1 MLCFLAELTLQGDIT
16 MIKIFET
23 FGGYIEI
30 KEPLKNCW
38 INATNPTQGEIQ
50 KLIHDFGLP
59 IDLINDILDQD
70 ERPRIEFD
78 DDWTLIILRIPVE
91 AKNNG
96 VPFYTIP
103 LGIFMTE
110 HFTLTLCLQDN
121 VVLPIGQPS
130 PFRDQYKE
138 ITDNFNFILRLF
150 LRSGNL
156 YLRYLKQINQMTSLI
171 EQDLEKS
178 IKNKELNKLLK
189 MEKCLVYF
197 ITSIKANEIVLN
209 RLRHSRKI
217 TSEINE
223 DLLEDAFIENK
234 QALEM
239 AQIYSDIQSGMMDAF
254 ASVISNN
261 LNVVM
266 KQLTLISIILMIPT
280 LIASIFGMNVP
291 NFLEN
296 SQWGMT
302 IIIVSSLLLSII
314 GVILFRKR
322 QWF

>member
-1 MLCFLAELTLQGDIT
+1 
-16 MIKIFET
+16 MIKIFKT

-30 KEPLKNCW
+30 TEPIKNCW
-38 INATNPTQGEIQ
+38 INVINPTEEEIK
-50 KLIHDFGLP
+50 KLSIDFNLP
-59 IDLINDILDQD
+59 DDLITDILDSD
-70 ERPRIEFD
+70 ERPRVELEDEF
-78 DDWTLIILRIPVE
+78 TLVILRIPVE
-91 AKNNG
+91 VFNNG
-96 VPFYTIP
+96 VPFTTIP
-103 LGIFMTE
+103 LGIFLKEDYTV
-110 HFTLTLCLQDN
+110 TVCLQDN
-121 VVLPIGQPS
+121 EVLPIGQPS
-130 PFRDQYKE
+130 PLREQYRQ
-138 ITDNFNFILRLF
+138 ITDKINFILRLF

-156 YLRYLKQINQMTSLI
+156 YLRYLKQINQLTYTI

-189 MEKCLVYF
+189 MEKSLVFF
-197 ITSIKANEIVLN
+197 ITSIKANEIVLAK
-209 RLRHSRKI
+209 LRNAKKI

-223 DLLEDAFIENK
+223 DLLEDAIIENK

-266 KQLTLISIILMIPT
+266 KQLTVISIILMIPT
-280 LIASIFGMNVP
+280 LIASVFGMNVP
-291 NFLEN
+291 NFIED
-296 SQWGMT
+296 SSFAFP
-302 IIIVSSLLLSII
+302 IIIVGSLLLSIV

>member
-1 MLCFLAELTLQGDIT
+1 
-16 MIKIFET
+16 MIKIFKT
-23 FGGYIEI
+23 FGGYSEI
-30 KEPLKNCW
+30 KEPQKGCW
-38 INATNPTQGEIQ
+38 INITNPSTDEI
-50 KLIHDFGLP
+50 KLLNDEFNIP
-59 IDLINDILDQD
+59 IDLVDDILDQD

-78 DDWTLIILRIPVE
+78 DEWTLIIIRIPVE
-91 AKNNG
+91 LNNNG
-96 VPFYTIP
+96 VPYHTIP
-103 LGIFMTE
+103 LGIFIEKNYTV
-110 HFTLTLCLQDN
+110 TLCSQDN
-121 VVLPIGQPS
+121 EVLPFGQPS
-130 PFRDQYKE
+130 PFRDHYKE
-138 ITDNFNFILRLF
+138 ITDNINFILRLF

-156 YLRYLKQINQMTSLI
+156 YLRYLKRINQMTSSI

-197 ITSIKANEIVLN
+197 ITSIKANEIVLAKLKN
-209 RLRHSRKI
+209 SKKI
-217 TSEINE
+217 ISEINE

-291 NFLEN
+291 NYMEN
-296 SQWGMT
+296 SSWAMP
-302 IIIVSSLLLSII
+302 SII
-314 GVILFRKR
+314 LGSLILSVLGVLLFRKR

>member
-1 MLCFLAELTLQGDIT
+1 
-16 MIKIFET
+16 MIKIFKT

-30 KEPLKNCW
+30 KDSQKGCW
-38 INATNPTQGEIQ
+38 INATNPTQDEIQ
-50 KLIHDFGLP
+50 KLINDFGLP
-59 IDLINDILDQD
+59 NDIINDILDQD
-70 ERPRIEFD
+70 ERPRIEFE
-78 DDWTLIILRIPVE
+78 DDWNLIIMRIPVKT
-91 AKNNG
+91 KNNS
-96 VPFYTIP
+96 VPFHTIP
-103 LGIFMTE
+103 LGIFITE
-110 HFTLTLCLQDN
+110 SFILTLCLQDN
-121 VVLPIGQPS
+121 EVLPIGKPS

-138 ITDNFNFILRLF
+138 ITDDINFILRLF

-156 YLRYLKQINQMTSLI
+156 YLKYLKQINQMTASI

-197 ITSIKANEIVLN
+197 ITSIKANEIVLAK
-209 RLRHSRKI
+209 LRNSKKI

-291 NFLEN
+291 NFMEN
-296 SQWGMT
+296 SEWGMP
-302 IIIVSSLLLSII
+302 IIILVSLVLSIL
-314 GVILFRKR
+314 GVLLFRKR

>member
-1 MLCFLAELTLQGDIT
+1 
-16 MIKIFET
+16 MIKIFKT
-23 FGGYIEI
+23 FGGYSEI
-30 KEPLKNCW
+30 KEPQKDCW
-38 INATNPTQGEIQ
+38 INTTNPISNEIQ
-50 KLIHDFGLP
+50 MLHDDFGLP
-59 IDLINDILDQD
+59 NDIINDILDQD

-78 DDWTLIILRIPVE
+78 DDWTLIILRIPVVLE
-91 AKNNG
+91 NNG
-96 VPFYTIP
+96 VPFHTIP
-103 LGIFMTE
+103 LGIFISDS
-110 HFTLTLCLQDN
+110 FTLTLCLQDN
-121 VVLPIGQPS
+121 EVLPIGQPS

-138 ITDNFNFILRLF
+138 ITDSINFILRLF

-197 ITSIKANEIVLN
+197 ITSIKANEIVLAK
-209 RLRHSRKI
+209 LRNSKKI
-217 TSEINE
+217 TTEINE

-239 AQIYSDIQSGMMDAF
+239 AKIYSDIQSGMMDAF

-280 LIASIFGMNVP
+280 LIASMFGMNVP
-291 NFLEN
+291 NFMEN
-296 SQWGMT
+296 STWAMPG
-302 IIIVSSLLLSII
+302 IILGSLILSLL

-322 QWF
+322 NWF

>member
-1 MLCFLAELTLQGDIT
+1 
-16 MIKIFET
+16 MIKIFKT
-23 FGGYIEI
+23 FGGYVEI
-30 KEPLKNCW
+30 KEPQKDCW
-38 INATNPTQGEIQ
+38 INVTSPSSVEIN
-50 KLIHDFGLP
+50 KLSSAYGLP
-59 IDLINDILDQD
+59 TDLINDILDQD

-91 AKNNG
+91 VKHNG
-96 VPFYTIP
+96 VPFHTIP
-103 LGIFMTE
+103 LGIFISGN
-110 HFTLTLCLQDN
+110 FTLTLCLQDN
-121 VVLPIGQPS
+121 DVLPIGQPS

-138 ITDNFNFILRLF
+138 ITDSINFILRLF

-197 ITSIKANEIVLN
+197 ITSIKANEIVLA
-209 RLRHSRKI
+209 RLRNSKKI
-217 TSEINE
+217 TTEINE

-291 NFLEN
+291 NFMEN
-296 SQWGMT
+296 SSWAMPA
-302 IIIVSSLLLSII
+302 IITGSLILSFL
-314 GVILFRKR
+314 GVIIFRKR

>member
-1 MLCFLAELTLQGDIT
+1 MQNKIQGDII
-16 MIKIFET
+16 MIKIFKT
-23 FGGYIEI
+23 FGGYVEI
-30 KEPLKNCW
+30 NELQKNCW
-38 INATNPTQGEIQ
+38 INVTNPSPDEIN
-50 KLIHDFGLP
+50 KLKDKFGLP
-59 IDLINDILDQD
+59 SDLITDILDQD
-70 ERPRIEFD
+70 ERPRVEFD
-78 DDWTLIILRIPVE
+78 DDWTLIIFRIPVE
-91 AKNNG
+91 IKNNG
-96 VPFYTIP
+96 LPFHTFP
-103 LGIFMTE
+103 LGIFIAQD
-110 HFTLTLCLQDN
+110 FTLTLCLQDN
-121 VVLPIGQPS
+121 EVLPIGQPS

-138 ITDNFNFILRLF
+138 ITDNINFILRLF

-156 YLRYLKQINQMTSLI
+156 YLRYLKQINQMTSSI

-197 ITSIKANEIVLN
+197 ITSIKSNEVVLQK
-209 RLRHSRKI
+209 LRNSRKI
-217 TSEINE
+217 TTEINN

-239 AQIYSDIQSGMMDAF
+239 AQIYSNIQSGMMDAF

-291 NFLEN
+291 NSMEN
-296 SQWGMT
+296 SPWAMPA
-302 IIIVSSLLLSII
+302 IILGSLAISIL
-314 GVILFRKR
+314 GVLFFRKR

>member
-1 MLCFLAELTLQGDIT
+1 

-23 FGGYIEI
+23 FGGYNEI
-30 KEPLKNCW
+30 SMPVKSCW
-38 INATNPTQGEIQ
+38 INICSPIPEEI
-50 KLIHDFGLP
+50 KRLSEEFEVP
-59 IDLINDILDQD
+59 NDLINDILDAD
-70 ERPRIEFD
+70 ERPRIEIED
-78 DDWTLIILRIPVE
+78 EWTLIILRIPIE
-91 AKNNG
+91 DYTNG
-96 VPFYTIP
+96 IPFQTVP
-103 LGIFMTE
+103 LGIFISKNYTI
-110 HFTLTLCLQDN
+110 TICLRDN
-121 VVLPIGQPS
+121 EVLPFKKVS
-130 PFRDQYKE
+130 PFREHYRE
-138 ITDNFNFILRLF
+138 ITDSINFILRLF
-150 LRSGNL
+150 IRSGVL
-156 YLRYLKQINQMTSLI
+156 YLKYLKQINQMTGSI

-197 ITSIKANEIVLN
+197 ITSIKANEIVLAK
-209 RLRHSRKI
+209 LRNYKKV

-291 NFLEN
+291 NLMEN
-296 SQWGMT
+296 STWAMPA
-302 IIIVSSLLLSII
+302 IISGSLFLSIL
-314 GVILFRKR
+314 GVLLFRKR

>member
-1 MLCFLAELTLQGDIT
+1 
-16 MIKIFET
+16 MIKIFKT
-23 FGGYIEI
+23 FGGYVEI
-30 KEPLKNCW
+30 NDLQKGCW
-38 INATNPTQGEIQ
+38 INTTNPSKEEIQ
-50 KLIHDFGLP
+50 KLNSKFGLP
-59 IDLINDILDQD
+59 TDLINDILDQD

-78 DDWTLIILRIPVE
+78 DDWTLIIFRIPV
-91 AKNNG
+91 KVKYSG
-96 VPFYTIP
+96 VPFHTIP
-103 LGIFMTE
+103 LGIFITE
-110 HFTLTLCLQDN
+110 NFTLTLCLQDN
-121 VVLPIGQPS
+121 EILPIGQPS
-130 PFRDQYKE
+130 PFREQYKE
-138 ITDNFNFILRLF
+138 ITDNINFILRLF

-197 ITSIKANEIVLN
+197 ITSIKANEIVLTK
-209 RLRHSRKI
+209 LRNSKKI
-217 TSEINE
+217 TTEINQ

-291 NFLEN
+291 NFMEN
-296 SQWGMT
+296 ATWAMPL
-302 IIIVSSLLLSII
+302 IILCSLLVSLL
-314 GVILFRKR
+314 GVLLLRKR
-322 QWF
+322 HWL

>member
-1 MLCFLAELTLQGDIT
+1 
-16 MIKIFET
+16 MIIIFKT
-23 FGGYIEI
+23 FGGYAEI
-30 KEPLKNCW
+30 KEPQKGCW
-38 INATNPTQGEIQ
+38 INVTNPSTEEVQ
-50 KLIHDFGLP
+50 KLSDDFALP
-59 IDLINDILDQD
+59 TDLITDILDQD
-70 ERPRIEFD
+70 ERPRVEFED
-78 DDWTLIILRIPVE
+78 NWTLIILRIPVE
-91 AKNNG
+91 NKNNG
-96 VPFYTIP
+96 VPFHTIP
-103 LGIFMTE
+103 LGIFIADG
-110 HFTLTLCLQDN
+110 FTLTLCLQN
-121 VVLPIGQPS
+121 NEVLPMGQPS
-130 PFRDQYKE
+130 PFRDQYQQ
-138 ITDNFNFILRLF
+138 ITDNINFILRLF

-156 YLRYLKQINQMTSLI
+156 YMKYLKQINNMTSLI

-197 ITSIKANEIVLN
+197 ITSIKANEIVLAK
-209 RLRHSRKI
+209 LRNSKKV
-217 TSEINE
+217 TTEINE

-261 LNVVM
+261 LNDVM

-280 LIASIFGMNVP
+280 LIASLFGMNVP
-291 NFLEN
+291 NFMEN
-296 SQWGMT
+296 SVWAMPLILLG
-302 IIIVSSLLLSII
+302 SLLLSVI

>member
-1 MLCFLAELTLQGDIT
+1 
-16 MIKIFET
+16 MIKIFRT
-23 FGGYIEI
+23 FGGYAEI
-30 KEPLKNCW
+30 TEPQKGCW
-38 INATNPTQGEIQ
+38 INTTNPSSDEVNRLNTE
-50 KLIHDFGLP
+50 FSLP
-59 IDLINDILDQD
+59 LDLLNDILDQD
-70 ERPRIEFD
+70 ERPRVEFD

-91 AKNNG
+91 ARNNG
-96 VPFYTIP
+96 VPFHTVP
-103 LGIFMTE
+103 LGIFIAE
-110 HFTLTLCLQDN
+110 NFILTLCLRDN
-121 VVLPIGQPS
+121 EVLPIGQPS

-138 ITDNFNFILRLF
+138 ITDNINFILRLF

-156 YLRYLKQINQMTSLI
+156 YLRYLKQINQMTSSI

-197 ITSIKANEIVLN
+197 MTSIKANEIVLAK
-209 RLRHSRKI
+209 LRNSKKI
-217 TSEINE
+217 TTEINE

-234 QALEM
+234 QALDM

-261 LNVVM
+261 LNGVM

-291 NFLEN
+291 NLMEN
-296 SQWGMT
+296 SLWAMPS
-302 IIIVSSLLLSII
+302 IILGSLILSSL
-314 GVILFRKR
+314 GVMLFRKR
-322 QWF
+322 HWF

>member
-1 MLCFLAELTLQGDIT
+1 
-16 MIKIFET
+16 MIKIFKT
-23 FGGYIEI
+23 FGGYVEI
-30 KEPLKNCW
+30 NEPQKSCW
-38 INATNPTQGEIQ
+38 INVTNPTSGEINQ
-50 KLIHDFGLP
+50 LRIDYGLP
-59 IDLINDILDQD
+59 TDLINDILDQD

-91 AKNNG
+91 VRNNG
-96 VPFYTIP
+96 VPFHTIP
-103 LGIFMTE
+103 LGIFITRS
-110 HFTLTLCLQDN
+110 FTLTLCLQDN
-121 VVLPIGQPS
+121 EVLPIIQPS

-138 ITDNFNFILRLF
+138 ITDSINFILRLF

-156 YLRYLKQINQMTSLI
+156 YLRFLKQINQMTSMI

-197 ITSIKANEIVLN
+197 ITSIKANEIVLAK
-209 RLRHSRKI
+209 LRNSKKI
-217 TSEINE
+217 TTQINE

-234 QALEM
+234 QAREM

-280 LIASIFGMNVP
+280 LIASMFGMNVP
-291 NFLEN
+291 NFMEDSLWAMP
-296 SQWGMT
+296 S
-302 IIIVSSLLLSII
+302 IILGSLILSIL
-314 GVILFRKR
+314 GVILFRRR
-322 QWF
+322 QWL